1 MNTYSSKTYEKKDVL
16 EVQCYKISN
25 SNDNSKFLASYAA
38 YSIIKNLEE
47 KKLTCKLLH
56 IFLQRNF
63 ALFHIIWIWFATVTL
78 YPTLGSCGACTPFS
92 VPPQWNTGIEGTLSL
107 PEGALQSLE
116 IQAKGGD
123 SDNGSSWWNLHPSYA
138 KYPEM
143 IPPSPLK
150 SKTDTKIYDKCI
162 RK

>member
-1 MNTYSSKTYEKKDVL
+1 MYWKCNDTKYQIQMIKANFWPAMQLTQSSKFWRKKTDL
-16 EVQCYKISN
+16 QITPYISPK
-25 SNDNSKFLASYAA
+25 KFCIISY
-38 YSIIKNLEE
+38 N
-47 KKLTCKLLH
+47 
-56 IFLQRNF
+56 N
-63 ALFHIIWIWFATVTL
+63 IIWICFATATL

-92 VPPQWNTGIEGTLSL
+92 VPPQWNTGIECTLSL

-116 IQAKGGD
+116 IQTKGGD

-138 KYPEM
+138 EYPEK
-143 IPPSPLK
+143 IPPSHLK

>member
-1 MNTYSSKTYEKKDVL
+1 MYWKCNDTKYQIQMITANFWPAMQLTQSSK
-16 EVQCYKISN
+16 IWR
-25 SNDNSKFLASYAA
+25 
-38 YSIIKNLEE
+38 

-63 ALFHIIWIWFATVTL
+63 ALFHIIWICFATATL

-143 IPPSPLK
+143 IPPSHLK

>member
-1 MNTYSSKTYEKKDVL
+1 MYWKCNDTKYQIQMITANFWPAMQLTQSSK
-16 EVQCYKISN
+16 
-25 SNDNSKFLASYAA
+25 FWR
-38 YSIIKNLEE
+38 

-56 IFLQRNF
+56 IFIQRNF
-63 ALFHIIWIWFATVTL
+63 ALFHIIWICFATATL

-123 SDNGSSWWNLHPSYA
+123 SDNGSSW
-138 KYPEM
+138 
-143 IPPSPLK
+143 
-150 SKTDTKIYDKCI
+150 
-162 RK
+162 

>member
-1 MNTYSSKTYEKKDVL
+1 M
-16 EVQCYKISN
+16 EVQWYKISN
-25 SNDNSKFLASYAA
+25 SNDKSKFLASYAT
-38 YSIIKNLEE
+38 YSIIKILEE
-47 KKLTCKLLH
+47 KNWLANYSIYLSKEILH
-56 IFLQRNF
+56 YFIC
-63 ALFHIIWIWFATVTL
+63 FATATL

-143 IPPSPLK
+143 IPPSHLK